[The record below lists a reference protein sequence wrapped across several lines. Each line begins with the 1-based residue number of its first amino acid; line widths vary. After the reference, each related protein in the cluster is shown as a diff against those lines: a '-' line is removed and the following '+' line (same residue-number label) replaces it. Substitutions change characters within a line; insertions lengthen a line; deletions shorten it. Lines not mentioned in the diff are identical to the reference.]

1 MRVVL
6 HGRRT
11 NLRVHDV
18 SGLEVM
24 HLPVVEGGGE
34 YSLPRG
40 IYIVSVDGGGRPCSV
55 AVR

>member
-1 MRVVL
+1 MRLVL
-6 HGRRT
+6 LGRRT